1 MVVYQGQG
9 DYIKLLILAKTSWI
23 KKKIFLKDAVCE
35 FALLG
40 SMRAPSSLGEV
51 PPWPS
56 REQGKVFICSF
67 KALLSAFVFAE
78 VSVHV
83 NSDVLGETAKDTNH
97 KRIFSV

>member
-1 MVVYQGQG
+1 M
-9 DYIKLLILAKTSWI
+9 
-23 KKKIFLKDAVCE
+23 CE

-67 KALLSAFVFAE
+67 KALLSAVVFAE

-97 KRIFSV
+97 KRIFSVSHLNFSHKSFQFYSLHHLIIGVNNIL